1 MKIKVSNIEPFF
13 LQCVIGN
20 ILRLG
25 CRAFLTKL
33 DFRVSSMHTHARPT
47 HTQTHTYTGIREEY
61 SNKLIKLGS
70 MELQWYYG
78 FSFWSPLHCHGP

>member
-13 LQCVIGN
+13 LQCEIGN

-33 DFRVSSMHTHARPT
+33 DFRVSSMHTHARTNT
-47 HTQTHTYTGIREEY
+47 HTHTGYKEEY

-70 MELQWYYG
+70 MQLYWYNTTY
-78 FSFWSPLHCHGP
+78 FT